1 MTARAQ
7 GASPGLSVP
16 RDIERIVLSNG
27 VRVWTERVP
36 KSSSTG
42 IGVWVDWASPYEQT
56 SHSGAVHLLQR
67 LALHGNSRE
76 TGEDIARAIASLGG
90 RVSITT
96 GRDNFGYFAEVP
108 PSRFL
113 AALGPI

>member
-1 MTARAQ
+1 M
-7 GASPGLSVP
+7 
-16 RDIERIVLSNG
+16 
-27 VRVWTERVP
+27 
-36 KSSSTG
+36 
-42 IGVWVDWASPYEQT
+42 
-56 SHSGAVHLLQR
+56 LQR